1 MFVSDILSQKGAL
14 VFSVTPATTV
24 AEVAKQLSVRRIGS
38 VLILNEHS
46 SVVGIVSERDL
57 VRALAAH
64 GDKAMELEARQVMT
78 RDVVTCHPDD
88 SIEEV
93 MQAMTKGRFRHLPV
107 VDRGELLGLVSIGDV
122 VKARLEETEHE
133 TEALKAYIVARLTR
147 QLVDRRRADWQF
159 ARMPSDS
166 LPLQGKVAL
175 VTGAGRNIGRA
186 IALTLARDGASV
198 LVNGRADKAAVDA
211 VVHEIVAAGGKALAA
226 MGDVSDPQV
235 PPRLADQA
243 AKAFGGVDILV
254 SNAGLRRQ
262 TSFLDMSFEEWREI
276 LSVAL
281 DGAFLLG
288 KAFIPQMVAK
298 GQGGAFVAISG
309 VSTHVGTP
317 NRCHVSASK
326 SGLEGLMRAL
336 AVELAPH
343 RITCNALA
351 PGAIETA
358 RAASAG
364 PVPASRMNRPIPL
377 KRFGTVDEIAA
388 MVRLLVGPQGTFI
401 TGQTIHVNGGEHLT

>member
-1 MFVSDILSQKGAL
+1 
-14 VFSVTPATTV
+14 
-24 AEVAKQLSVRRIGS
+24 
-38 VLILNEHS
+38 
-46 SVVGIVSERDL
+46 
-57 VRALAAH
+57 
-64 GDKAMELEARQVMT
+64 
-78 RDVVTCHPDD
+78 
-88 SIEEV
+88 
-93 MQAMTKGRFRHLPV
+93 
-107 VDRGELLGLVSIGDV
+107 
-122 VKARLEETEHE
+122 
-133 TEALKAYIVARLTR
+133 
-147 QLVDRRRADWQF
+147 
-159 ARMPSDS
+159 MPSDT

-186 IALTLARDGASV
+186 IALTLAREGASI

-211 VVHEIVAAGGKALAA
+211 VVAEIVAAGGKAAAA

-235 PPRLADQA
+235 PPRLADQTQ
-243 AKAFGGVDILV
+243 FGGVDILV

-343 RITCNALA
+343 G
-351 PGAIETA
+351 PPQDH
-358 RAASAG
+358 RAATSSDA
-364 PVPASRMNRPIPL
+364 R
-377 KRFGTVDEIAA
+377 
-388 MVRLLVGPQGTFI
+388 
-401 TGQTIHVNGGEHLT
+401 